1 MSYKFDKE
9 SNTYIINNL
18 FIDDTV
24 DDLENIL
31 NKHNVFIEYK
41 EQ

>member
-9 SNTYIINNL
+9 SNTYIISNL

>member
-1 MSYKFDKE
+1 MSYKFDKKN
-9 SNTYIINNL
+9 NTYIISNL

-31 NKHNVFIEYK
+31 NKHNIFIEYQ

>member
-9 SNTYIINNL
+9 SNTYTINNL

-31 NKHNVFIEYK
+31 NKHNIFIEYK